1 MCRRGQRTKR
11 YLDLHRCK
19 ANKITLAILM
29 LVHSPTHSWLKQ
41 LNVAYIPGPSTG
53 LAHQVSSELMNYFQ
67 QEGHIAKNVPDAET
81 NVILTTARLGEPLG
95 WREALMFT
103 ARRRYK
109 LKHVP
114 TVFTIVQ
121 ALPEHFQELMNEV
134 KQILE
139 GSLKT
144 VPSFAGIPETATN
157 TLYQQGKRGGA
168 ILYLLRIIQIQ
179 TKSIRVLLVIGND
192 QPESALLFD
201 LVGAHPQIKFEDAQS
216 FYKDIA
222 TRIMT
227 AASTQEITNHRAVE
241 PQILREEWDHLSTI
255 KEMTQASHELGK
267 RDFFTEMIK
276 VSQVAEIPG
285 FSEAIS
291 QQYSEGCF
299 ATWDAQINGL
309 LTTITGS
316 ARPVRKEN
324 ITDKDLAVIVGIK
337 PERDGALIRKI
348 EGHPNHP
355 PSSEAVE
362 MIGMD
367 LDLPK
372 IILRKGTH
380 VPVIRSKLHGHR
392 GIQSFDRS
400 RVEYVSLPESYLYY
414 PVSCSTDAQ
423 YRAVQ
428 TAFSSSAALQ
438 NPDDPRQIVFTVLP
452 GHGLVIVEKWVDGKH
467 AFQAIWEAIDNK
479 DIEITNSIPQGP
491 FRFEEK
497 GQRCN
502 LVSHIYL
509 LDFETPATNE

>member
-1 MCRRGQRTKR
+1 
-11 YLDLHRCK
+11 
-19 ANKITLAILM
+19 M
-29 LVHSPTHSWLKQ
+29 LVHTPIHSWLKQ
-41 LNVAYIPGPSTG
+41 LNVSYIPGPSTD
-53 LAHQVSSELMNYFQ
+53 LADRVASELMKYFHN
-67 QEGHIAKNVPDAET
+67 EGHYTEGVPATET
-81 NVILTTARLGEPLG
+81 NVLLTTAKLGEPLG

-103 ARRRYK
+103 ARRRYQ

-114 TVFTIVQ
+114 TVFTIVH
-121 ALPEHFQELMNEV
+121 ALPEQFKEWMAKVEEIV
-134 KQILE
+134 DSGME
-139 GSLKT
+139 TTPG
-144 VPSFAGIPETATN
+144 FAGIPETATT

-179 TKSIRVLLVIGND
+179 TKSIRVLLVIGKEK
-192 QPESALLFD
+192 PESAFLFD

-227 AASTQEITNHRAVE
+227 AASTQEITNHQAVE
-241 PQILREEWDHLSTI
+241 PQIKREEWDRLSTI
-255 KEMTQASHELGK
+255 KEMTQASQELGK

-299 ATWDAQINGL
+299 ATWNTQINGL

-324 ITDKDLAVIVGIK
+324 ITDKDIAVIVGIK
-337 PERDGALIRKI
+337 PERNGALIRKV

-367 LDLPK
+367 LELPR
-372 IILRKGTH
+372 IVLRDGAQ

-392 GIQSFDRS
+392 GIQSFDGRH
-400 RVEYVSLPESYLYY
+400 VEYVSLEESYLHY

-428 TAFSSSAALQ
+428 NAFSSSRALQ
-438 NPDDPRQIVFTVLP
+438 NPEDPRQIVFTVLP
-452 GHGLVIVEKWVDGKH
+452 GHGVVIVEKWMEGKQ
-467 AFQAIWEAIDNK
+467 AFQLIWEAMDNK
-479 DIEITNSIPQGP
+479 DIEITNHIPQGP
-491 FRFEEK
+491 FRFEDH
-497 GQRCN
+497 GQRCDLIGN
-502 LVSHIYL
+502 IYS
-509 LDFETPATNE
+509 LDLETPATNE